1 MSLPTPRTRHWV
13 TAILLL
19 VPLII
24 GTIIAATTDFDAAR
38 AWSSA
43 EEPAAAPAAG
53 LHPTELVDARRAAGE
68 AGAQAGFLSAGTGEL
83 RDGVEEMREQATTL
97 PEQFGE
103 AVTGAQQLH
112 QGLVEIQAGVGQL
125 GGGATEVANG
135 VGQAVDT
142 VIGLDAVQGQ
152 LLGAIDRTVRELE
165 DTRDPQLIEAR
176 RQLTD
181 LRGQVQA
188 LQLGGEMADQL
199 RALKDGSREIADQ
212 LSVPG
217 EPFHDGIYS
226 ATRGAQDLAYG
237 LSQAQGGIDEAV
249 AGVDTL
255 GEGAQRIDDM
265 ATRTQDRISAVQRA
279 LPVSPAPVGEV
290 EEAVEP
296 ALSPLF
302 ALLIAAVVMVGGA
315 FAGAPR
321 RWWVL
326 VAATVGL
333 TAAGVLLLWLVAP
346 ASTPVMLGWSAVV
359 LALGAVAA
367 AVGTRALLGLFGVA
381 GGAAAAGMLGLVQLG
396 VVGWVWK
403 TLTTSDVPA
412 AWQVAANLSPLGWA
426 TSGLTV
432 VGNDGS
438 LGVLW
443 LSLGVLG
450 AMAVLGLG
458 AAAVERRRVHG

>member
-1 MSLPTPRTRHWV
+1 MSLPTTRTRHWV

-24 GTIIAATTDFDAAR
+24 GTVIAATTHLDASR

-97 PEQFGE
+97 PGQFGE
-103 AVTGAQQLH
+103 AVAGAQQLH

-125 GGGATEVANG
+125 GGGATEVADG

-142 VIGLDAVQGQ
+142 VIGLEAVQGQ
-152 LLGAIDRTVRELE
+152 LVAAIDRTVRELE
-165 DTRDPQLIEAR
+165 GTRDPQLVEAR

-181 LRGQVQA
+181 LRGQVQS

-199 RALKDGSREIADQ
+199 GALKDGSRQIADQ

-217 EPFHDGIYS
+217 QPFHDGIYS

-237 LSQAQGGIDEAV
+237 LSQAQGGVDEAV

-265 ATRTQDRISAVQRA
+265 ATRTQDRIGAVQRA
-279 LPVSPAPVGEV
+279 LPVTQTTAEVAESPVVALAPMY
-290 EEAVEP
+290 
-296 ALSPLF
+296 
-302 ALLIAAVVMVGGA
+302 ALLIAALVMLGGA
-315 FAGAPR
+315 FAGATR
-321 RWWVL
+321 NWWILLGAVL
-326 VAATVGL
+326 GLTGLGAVLLWL
-333 TAAGVLLLWLVAP
+333 TAAGLTAGVA
-346 ASTPVMLGWSAVV
+346 AWSALV
-359 LALGAVAA
+359 LALGVLAA
-367 AVGTRALLGLFGVA
+367 AMATRVLLSLLGPVAGWITAAVLGVA
-381 GGAAAAGMLGLVQLG
+381 QIGL
-396 VVGWVWK
+396 VGWVWK
-403 TLTTSDVPA
+403 SLSYTDVA
-412 AWQVAANLSPLGWA
+412 AGWQILANLSPLSWA
-426 TSGLTV
+426 TAGLTT
-432 VGNDGS
+432 VGNAATPQ
-438 LGVLW
+438 VLW
-443 LSLGVLG
+443 LALGVLG
-450 AMAVLGLG
+450 AMAVTGVAGVALGSRG
-458 AAAVERRRVHG
+458 RH